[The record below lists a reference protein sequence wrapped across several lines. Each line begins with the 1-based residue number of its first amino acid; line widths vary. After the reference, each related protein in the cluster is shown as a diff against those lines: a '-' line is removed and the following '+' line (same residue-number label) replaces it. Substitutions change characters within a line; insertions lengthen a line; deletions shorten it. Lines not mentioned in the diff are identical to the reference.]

1 MGADSFLFLSPCK
14 EHGVGQHLVCASA
27 IDSNRFVVGV
37 LKTTQ
42 QNICTI
48 QLQVKSFPRFLIRLV
63 SAKIYLILASTNIAM
78 KPKFIAA
85 LFGLTAATGCY
96 YQNEEELYNCSIDA
110 VNIRYSTTINTIF
123 NSYGCIGCHGTLA
136 PAGNIVLNT
145 YAGVKSVATNGKLFG
160 AISHA
165 PGYEPMPQGSGKMN
179 ACDIRRV
186 KAWID
191 AGAPNN

>member
-1 MGADSFLFLSPCK
+1 MGADSFPFLSPCK
-14 EHGVGQHLVCASA
+14 EHGIGRHLACTSANDLRYIA
-27 IDSNRFVVGV
+27 IDTSKTIC
-37 LKTTQ
+37 LK
-42 QNICTI
+42 ICAN
-48 QLQVKSFPRFLIRLV
+48 QLQVKSFTRFLIRFFA
-63 SAKIYLILASTNIAM
+63 AKIYLILASTNTAM

-110 VNIRYSTTINTIF
+110 ANIRYSTTINTIF

-165 PGYEPMPQGSGKMN
+165 AGYEPMPQGSGKMN